1 MPVLLPASG
10 LNSPPAH
17 APASPAAVD
26 KQRRFL
32 RLQSLLGRRAQRVL
46 SGTADVAPA
55 ALPGD
60 ASFYSMLLQLLESCK
75 WVG

>member
-1 MPVLLPASG
+1 M
-10 LNSPPAH
+10 
-17 APASPAAVD
+17 D

-46 SGTADVAPA
+46 SGAADVASA

-60 ASFYSMLLQLLESCK
+60 SSFYGMLVQLLESCK
-75 WVG
+75 